1 MRGNYFVLLFLT
13 FFPREK
19 GYDNLGLDGV
29 RDSCSAGKSINYI
42 FNLEAYISFGRGCAV
57 LSAKNHY
64 LLLFILQIYF
74 YYFFVISH
82 IVHVCVYCSCAG
94 KCLVV
99 DIPVSDCE

>member
-64 LLLFILQIYF
+64 LLLFICNF
-74 YYFFVISH
+74 T
-82 IVHVCVYCSCAG
+82 YCSCLCILFMYRQMPG
-94 KCLVV
+94 CGH
-99 DIPVSDCE
+99 PCE